1 MIDLRLEA
9 EGPDGWAYLVRVAEG
24 AGQTEHRVRLAEPDY
39 QRLTAGKISPDVL
52 LQWTF
57 EFLLAREPKESI
69 LRQFDLAVVSRYF
82 PDFESV
88 IRWRFKSS
96 VCRAANTN
104 GW

>member
-1 MIDLRLEA
+1 MIDLRLES
-9 EGPDGWAYLVRVAEG
+9 EGSDGWDYLVRVAEG
-24 AGQTEHRVRLAEPDY
+24 AGQTEHRVHLAEADY
-39 QRLTAGKISPDVL
+39 QRLTATTVSPDML
-52 LQWTF
+52 LQRMF
-57 EFLLAREPKESI
+57 EFLLVHEPKESI

>member
-1 MIDLRLEA
+1 MF
-9 EGPDGWAYLVRVAEG
+9 V
-24 AGQTEHRVRLAEPDY
+24 
-39 QRLTAGKISPDVL
+39 
-52 LQWTF
+52 
-57 EFLLAREPKESI
+57 FLLVHEPKEST

-104 GW
+104 CW